1 MPARPGNWQLLG
13 HGADPVAGDPDQL
26 HDLIAYY
33 AKIAETIKSEAA
45 VLQRIGS
52 GDTTELK
59 GQSADAIRNRS
70 RDVAKSLT
78 QTSGRY
84 DAVSRALSVYGPA
97 LDAARTDSA
106 KALQEA
112 EAAEGAKGSSS
123 AMPDPGA
130 NRPADAPPLTDDE
143 NAQIHARSTA
153 ISEASDA
160 AAGAR
165 RRMDAALSSLNAAG
179 QGAASV
185 IRAAWN
191 DGLVD
196 TRAYKLREG
205 FLKFLKV
212 LVKVLMWIGVALAVL
227 AFFVPGLAALA
238 IAGAAVAVMSLA
250 ASTVLAAM
258 GEGSWLDVIIGA
270 VSVLLLGVGALIA
283 KVVQTAH
290 VAALARGAGAGGR
303 GSVGTGGAITT
314 NVVKA
319 RNIAANARNVQ
330 FARQLKGKI
339 TTQQALQRIAK
350 IDSRLNAVTTKFTS
364 TGAKA
369 IIDKAAIKPQWWNIR
384 TKGWW
389 PNDLAKLKEFGD
401 GKKYR
406 FDRLF
411 STDRVGDLKKLQ
423 ATLQLEL
430 GVVPKAIPVWYYF
443 QAGRVSFGLAA
454 ATFKIIMNPTG
465 APGDTSRFPVYEAGK
480 TTLTTPRP

>member
-1 MPARPGNWQLLG
+1 MPARPGNWPLLG

-26 HDLIAYY
+26 HDLISYY
-33 AKIAETIKSEAA
+33 AKIAETISSEAA
-45 VLQRIGS
+45 VLQRIGA

-59 GQSADAIRNRS
+59 GQSADAIRSRS

-84 DAVSRALSVYGPA
+84 DAVSRALSTYGPA
-97 LDAARTDSA
+97 LDAARTESA

-112 EAAEGAKGSSS
+112 EAAEGAKGASN

-130 NRPADAPPLTDDE
+130 SRPADAPPLTDDE
-143 NAQIHARSTA
+143 NAQIHARASA
-153 ISEASDA
+153 VSEASDA
-160 AAGAR
+160 AARAR
-165 RRMDAALSSLNAAG
+165 RRMDDALGSLNAAG
-179 QGAASV
+179 QAAAGV

-270 VSVLLLGVGALIA
+270 VSVLLLGVGVLIA

-290 VAALARGAGAGGR
+290 VAALARGTAAGAR
-303 GSVGTGGAITT
+303 GSFGGGSSMAAHLT
-314 NVVKA
+314 NVS
-319 RNIAANARNVQ
+319 RTAANARSVQ
-330 FARQLKGKI
+330 IARQLGGKI
-339 TTQQALQRIAK
+339 STQQALTRIAR
-350 IDSRLNAVTTKFTS
+350 IDARLNRVTTKV
-364 TGAKA
+364 TGPAANA
-369 IIDKAAIKPQWWNIR
+369 IVDKAAIKPQWWNVR

-423 ATLQLEL
+423 ATLQLEF

-454 ATFKIIMNPTG
+454 AAFKIIMNPTG